1 MQCDGHLQAT
11 QCACTHDP
19 MSVNL
24 HHIEALT
31 VWSGLKA
38 QEGYACMLSEIL
50 TRGYSRGR
58 RCSKVPTHHLHT
70 WSWLQRRDDKT
81 EAVKC
86 AHLHSWVRGV
96 CSGARG
102 P

>member
-1 MQCDGHLQAT
+1 MQCDSNLQAT

-38 QEGYACMLSEIL
+38 QGGYACLLSEGL
-50 TRGYSRGR
+50 AGGYSRGS
-58 RCSKVPTHHLHT
+58 RCSKVLTHHPHT
-70 WSWLQRRDDKT
+70 WSWLR
-81 EAVKC
+81 
-86 AHLHSWVRGV
+86 
-96 CSGARG
+96 
-102 P
+102 